1 MDSETSPLLPGSG
14 SPPPPG
20 SPRTTHDHDH
30 DAQRCTGSQ
39 DAKLY
44 PYTVILV
51 GLFSLVADM
60 GGSMVDTPDV
70 RMLEMAVCR
79 DYYRSHNATVI
90 GPPPQSYVPEKLC
103 KVPQIQNNLAYL
115 RAIRSL
121 LMTIPGL
128 LLTLPYGRL
137 ADRIGRKP
145 VMLLG
150 MTGQV
155 LNYFW
160 VLFICYFHEILPTRA
175 VLISPMFLAIGGGV
189 RVLSA
194 MVNALVVDVCPPEM
208 RTTVFYLI
216 GAVVLLTDVVA
227 APIGSWLLS
236 KDLWLPYWFSTPI
249 ILMGYPII
257 LLMPETA
264 SAIKNPHPSSLTHD
278 ENSGSDSS
286 DQATTS
292 ASLVTNIRTRVKE
305 SLGAFAISKEITLC
319 LVVIFLNSFSS
330 SSGNFFIQ
338 YVSNLLDWPIA
349 RTGYLLSIKAAV
361 LLGLLLVLATLTR
374 FANLQGSSRGLNV
387 DVWVTRTSL
396 MLLVLGNL
404 VLGLGKNTAA
414 VIIGAVVTTGGNG
427 IVQAMQGIVASLAR
441 SSSVTGQLYAGV
453 ALAELTAALIG
464 GLAFAG
470 LFNLG
475 MNSGSET
482 GLGLPFIVSAM
493 LFLITFGISFFIPA
507 GPRARTT

>member
-1 MDSETSPLLPGSG
+1 M
-14 SPPPPG
+14 
-20 SPRTTHDHDH
+20 
-30 DAQRCTGSQ
+30 
-39 DAKLY
+39 
-44 PYTVILV
+44 
-51 GLFSLVADM
+51 
-60 GGSMVDTPDV
+60 
-70 RMLEMAVCR
+70 
-79 DYYRSHNATVI
+79 
-90 GPPPQSYVPEKLC
+90 
-103 KVPQIQNNLAYL
+103 
-115 RAIRSL
+115 
-121 LMTIPGL
+121 
-128 LLTLPYGRL
+128 
-137 ADRIGRKP
+137 
-145 VMLLG
+145 
-150 MTGQV
+150 
-155 LNYFW
+155 
-160 VLFICYFHEILPTRA
+160 
-175 VLISPMFLAIGGGV
+175 
-189 RVLSA
+189 
-194 MVNALVVDVCPPEM
+194 
-208 RTTVFYLI
+208 
-216 GAVVLLTDVVA
+216 
-227 APIGSWLLS
+227 
-236 KDLWLPYWFSTPI
+236 
-249 ILMGYPII
+249 
-257 LLMPETA
+257 
-264 SAIKNPHPSSLTHD
+264 
-278 ENSGSDSS
+278 
-286 DQATTS
+286 
-292 ASLVTNIRTRVKE
+292 KE

-414 VIIGAVVTTGGNG
+414 VIIGESRGYSAIKHWGYSAGAFTLKWMLTGVLGAVVTTGGNG

-482 GLGLPFIVSAM
+482 GLGLPFIVSAVSHI
-493 LFLITFGISFFIPA
+493 LLNLPYFHSV
-507 GPRARTT
+507 R

>member
-30 DAQRCTGSQ
+30 DAQRRTGSQ

-44 PYTVILV
+44 PYAVILV

-160 VLFICYFHEILPTRA
+160 VLFICRHHMRPDTINPEANLLSCRLFPRDFAHTCRSYIPNVSGHWRRRSCVERHGECTRGGR
-175 VLISPMFLAIGGGV
+175 LSPG
-189 RVLSA
+189 
-194 MVNALVVDVCPPEM
+194 NEVCSSY
-208 RTTVFYLI
+208 TTV
-216 GAVVLLTDVVA
+216 GPCGLT
-227 APIGSWLLS
+227 GKTEL
-236 KDLWLPYWFSTPI
+236 
-249 ILMGYPII
+249 
-257 LLMPETA
+257 
-264 SAIKNPHPSSLTHD
+264 PSSI
-278 ENSGSDSS
+278 SS
-286 DQATTS
+286 AQ
-292 ASLVTNIRTRVKE
+292 
-305 SLGAFAISKEITLC
+305 
-319 LVVIFLNSFSS
+319 
-330 SSGNFFIQ
+330 
-338 YVSNLLDWPIA
+338 
-349 RTGYLLSIKAAV
+349 LSC
-361 LLGLLLVLATLTR
+361 
-374 FANLQGSSRGLNV
+374 
-387 DVWVTRTSL
+387 
-396 MLLVLGNL
+396 
-404 VLGLGKNTAA
+404 
-414 VIIGAVVTTGGNG
+414 
-427 IVQAMQGIVASLAR
+427 
-441 SSSVTGQLYAGV
+441 
-453 ALAELTAALIG
+453 
-464 GLAFAG
+464 
-470 LFNLG
+470 
-475 MNSGSET
+475 
-482 GLGLPFIVSAM
+482 
-493 LFLITFGISFFIPA
+493 
-507 GPRARTT
+507 